1 MKNSEVKELSDKE
14 LLERINTE
22 RETLARMRMNHAVSP
37 LDNPIKIRDAKKN
50 IARLL
55 TERQKRETGKSE
67 QSKS

>member
-1 MKNSEVKELSDKE
+1 MKNSEVIELSDKE

-22 RETLARMRMNHAVSP
+22 KETLVRMKLNHAVSP
-37 LDNPIKIRDAKKN
+37 LDNPMKIKFTKKN

-55 TERQKRETGKSE
+55 TEFRKREQKE

>member
-1 MKNSEVKELSDKE
+1 MKNSEVIELSDKE

-22 RETLARMRMNHAVSP
+22 KETLVRMRLNHAVSP
-37 LDNPIKIRDAKKN
+37 LDNPMKIRFTKKN

-55 TERQKRETGKSE
+55 TEFRKREQRE